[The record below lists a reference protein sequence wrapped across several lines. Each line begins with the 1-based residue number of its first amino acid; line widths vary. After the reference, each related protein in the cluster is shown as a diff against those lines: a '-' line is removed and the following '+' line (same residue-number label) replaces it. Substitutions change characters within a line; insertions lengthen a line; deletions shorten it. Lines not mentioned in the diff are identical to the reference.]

1 MPDVII
7 VGGGIIGAACAYELS
22 RAGASVTLIERDELA
37 AGASGRNAGLWVRPT
52 DLALQD
58 MARRSLER
66 YLELADA
73 APVPFDLDPLPL
85 GTVLVPLHGQEEEAR
100 ASVEAYRELGVGVQA
115 LSRNEIRD
123 VEPAINPDIEE
134 AWLVDDAHRLDPA
147 GLTVSLAL
155 IAGEAGAEI
164 RHHLTVRSL
173 VEQQGAVRGV
183 VTDEGRLLADDVVVA
198 TGPWSQELLDVVETR
213 VPVLPVRG
221 WLVRLNARPDLLR
234 HEIAE
239 AGWREALERANAIDP
254 VRAEELST
262 AQRRG
267 AIGVM
272 VGPYRR
278 GGVLVGTSRQAAVTP
293 EPEDPSVPLR
303 LAALAVKLL
312 PELARSQVLGSWW
325 GLRPMTPD
333 ERPLVGRV
341 REGLV
346 VATGHGSEGV
356 ILGAGTGQLVTSIVN
371 DSDVPFDGAAFDP
384 FRFEG

>member
-1 MPDVII
+1 MAGSDVVI

-134 AWLVDDAHRLDPA
+134 AWLVDDAHRVDPA

-155 IAGEAGAEI
+155 IAGGAGGG
-164 RHHLTVRSL
+164 S
-173 VEQQGAVRGV
+173 
-183 VTDEGRLLADDVVVA
+183 
-198 TGPWSQELLDVVETR
+198 P
-213 VPVLPVRG
+213 PP
-221 WLVRLNARPDLLR
+221 P
-234 HEIAE
+234 
-239 AGWREALERANAIDP
+239 P
-254 VRAEELST
+254 
-262 AQRRG
+262 RRG
-267 AIGVM
+267 
-272 VGPYRR
+272 P
-278 GGVLVGTSRQAAVTP
+278 SWRQ
-293 EPEDPSVPLR
+293 R
-303 LAALAVKLL
+303 
-312 PELARSQVLGSWW
+312 
-325 GLRPMTPD
+325 
-333 ERPLVGRV
+333 
-341 REGLV
+341 
-346 VATGHGSEGV
+346 
-356 ILGAGTGQLVTSIVN
+356 
-371 DSDVPFDGAAFDP
+371 
-384 FRFEG
+384 